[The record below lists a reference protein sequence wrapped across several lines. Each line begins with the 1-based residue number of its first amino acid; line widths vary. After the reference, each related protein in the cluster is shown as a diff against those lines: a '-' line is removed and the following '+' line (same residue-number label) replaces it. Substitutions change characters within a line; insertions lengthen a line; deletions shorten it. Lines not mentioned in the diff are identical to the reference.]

1 MGATG
6 GSLGMPGRNVSLA
19 EMRGFSVIGLAR
31 FERVLGGL
39 TMPTTWLMLLLL
51 VVFLPFIWD

>member
-1 MGATG
+1 
-6 GSLGMPGRNVSLA
+6 MPGRNVSLA

-31 FERVLGGL
+31 FKRVLGGL
-39 TMPTTWLMLLLL
+39 TMSTTWLMPLLL